1 MDGVGSCKA
10 TDETA
15 WTAGIGRI
23 ILDEIPLE
31 HSRFNLFD
39 IQVIR

>member
-1 MDGVGSCKA
+1 MDWFGSYKA
-10 TDETA
+10 TYETT

-31 HSRFNLFD
+31 YSRFDLFD
-39 IQVIR
+39 IQVIF